1 MSMNAFVRAMN
12 DEELIGLLKDVAGK
26 SLSVLLVED
35 EESQAMLIAAL
46 LGRYGHTVHLA
57 FSGEQAIEKFRQVKP
72 DLVLMDV
79 ILPGLNGYDTTSAI
93 RAEHKEWVPIIFLS
107 GLSDATDFLQA
118 LKVGGDDF
126 FSKPVDPTKLLAKM
140 NVMGR
145 VHTMQLQ
152 LSQYRAEQEKEA
164 ALASLIMNHYLDKSQ
179 HDPRVQYTVESAS
192 PSFCGDA
199 ISVMPTPDGGLSV
212 MMLDAMGHGLH
223 AAINLMPAI
232 TAFIAMSKK
241 GLPLDIIV
249 AEINDK
255 VLEYS
260 IPGNFL
266 AGTFL
271 QIDPVASKLT
281 GWIGGT
287 PKVYLTHGGEI
298 QAFSS
303 NNLPLGILPASELD
317 FQYISSPW
325 YEKSVLLTC
334 TDGVFESRGLEG
346 EHLGEDWVR
355 NVVQNYGNGL
365 CTNLFSQ
372 VWRDSLG
379 GNSPD
384 DDAAVLIISQ
394 SGFSDSTINDVVV

>member
-1 MSMNAFVRAMN
+1 MNDFIRAMN
-12 DEELIGLLKDVAGK
+12 DEDLIGLLKDVAGK
-26 SLSVLLVED
+26 ALSVLLVED

-79 ILPGLNGYDTTSAI
+79 IMPGLNGYETTSVI
-93 RAEHKEWVPIIFLS
+93 RAEHHEWVPIIFLS
-107 GLSDATDFLQA
+107 GLSDDTDFLHA

-152 LSQYRAEQEKEA
+152 LTRYREVQEKEA
-164 ALASLIMNHYLDKSQ
+164 ALASVVMNHYLDKSQ
-179 HDPRVQYTVESAS
+179 NDPRIEYTIESAS

-199 ISVMPTPDGGLSV
+199 ISVMPTPDGGLNV

-241 GLPLDIIV
+241 GFALDSIV

-271 QIDPVASKLT
+271 NLDPAASKLT

-287 PKVYLTHGGEI
+287 PKVYLNNGGEMR
-298 QAFSS
+298 AFSS
-303 NNLPLGILPASELD
+303 SNLPLGILAASELD
-317 FQYISSPW
+317 FKYMSAPW
-325 YEKSVLLTC
+325 SENSVLLTC
-334 TDGVFESRGLEG
+334 TDGVFESQGAAG
-346 EHLGEDWVR
+346 ENLGEDWVFG
-355 NVVQNYGNGL
+355 VIQEYGNTL
-365 CTNLFSQ
+365 STKIFNQ
-372 VWRDSLG
+372 VWKESLN
-379 GNSPD
+379 GNAPN
-384 DDAAVLIISQ
+384 DDAAVLVISQ
-394 SGFSDSTINDVVV
+394 CGFQK

>member
-1 MSMNAFVRAMN
+1 MNEFVRAMN
-12 DEELIGLLKDVAGK
+12 DEVLIGLLNDVAGQ

-46 LGRYGHTVHLA
+46 LRRYGHTVHLA

-79 ILPGLNGYDTTSAI
+79 IMPGLDGYETTSVI
-93 RAEHKEWVPIIFLS
+93 RAEHQEWVPIIFLS
-107 GLSDATDFLQA
+107 GLTDATDFLHA

-145 VHTMQLQ
+145 VHSMQLQ
-152 LSQYRAEQEKEA
+152 LSLYRAEQEKEA
-164 ALASLIMNHYLDKSQ
+164 ELASLIMNHYLDKSRS
-179 HDPRVQYTVESAS
+179 DPRVEYSVVSAS

-199 ISVMPTPDGGLSV
+199 ISVIPTPDGGLSV

-241 GLPLDIIV
+241 GLSLETIV

-271 QIDPVASKLT
+271 HLDPTATQLT
-281 GWIGGT
+281 AWIGGT
-287 PKVYLTHGGEI
+287 PKVYLNNEGET
-298 QAFSS
+298 QTFSS

-317 FQYISSPW
+317 FQYISLPW
-325 YEKSVLLTC
+325 SERSVLLTC
-334 TDGVFESRGLEG
+334 TDGVFESQGAGG
-346 EHLGEDWVR
+346 EHLGEDWVQG
-355 NVVQNYGNGL
+355 VVQKYGNAL
-365 CTNLFSQ
+365 SKATFAQ
-372 VWRDSLG
+372 VWQESLG
-379 GNSPD
+379 ANSPN

-394 SGFSDSTINDVVV
+394 EGFPNS